1 VTDSTARIRIGV
13 VGLGAVAQSVHLPLI
28 QRRWDLFE
36 LVALADLS
44 PSNRAAVGAQ
54 FGVATEH
61 LYGSLDEM
69 LEGESLDGVV
79 VLTSGSHGAP
89 ALTAIEAGVA
99 VFCEKPLAFSLAEID
114 ALATAERSAGRPMLL
129 LAYMKEYDPAVDA
142 LRALLPELDSIR
154 SVDVEV
160 LHPSPGSQLAFANL
174 HPAARD
180 VDPAVLTALR
190 ARDSAAVDAALGTDA
205 PPALRALYT
214 DQVAGSLIHD
224 ISLLRSLLGSVT
236 TIDSATQWA
245 ADGHPG
251 SLDFTGTIGGAARVH
266 FGWHYLPDY
275 PSYHETVRIHHATGS
290 LELEFTVPYLLNAPT
305 ELRIVSRSEG
315 GESRSTVRD
324 VTEAFE
330 VELARFHGLVT
341 AQTAPLSGIA
351 EGRED
356 LITAL
361 RMTDALAAAQGITLG
376 GEAAT
381 IARYEST

>member
-1 VTDSTARIRIGV
+1 VTDGARIRIGV

-28 QRRWDLFE
+28 RRRWDLFD
-36 LVALADLS
+36 LVSIADLS
-44 PSNRAAVGAQ
+44 PSNRSAVGAQ
-54 FGVATEH
+54 FGVAPEH
-61 LYGSLDEM
+61 LYGSLEEM
-69 LEGESLDGVV
+69 LAGETLDGVV

-114 ALATAERSAGRPMLL
+114 ALAAAEAAAGRPMLL
-129 LAYMKEYDPAVDA
+129 LAYMKEYDPAVAA
-142 LRALLPELDSIR
+142 LRALLPERDSIR

-174 HPAARD
+174 QPPARD
-180 VDPAVLTALR
+180 IDPVVLDALR
-190 ARDSAAVDAALGTDA
+190 ARDAAAIDAALGTDA
-205 PPALRALYT
+205 PAALRALYT

-236 TIDSATQWA
+236 AIEFATQWGD
-245 ADGHPG
+245 DGHPG
-251 SLDFTGTIGGAARVH
+251 SLEFTGTIAGSARVR

-275 PSYHETVRIHHATGS
+275 PSYHETVRIHHETGS

-305 ELRIVSRSEG
+305 ELRIVSRSAG

-330 VELARFHGLVT
+330 VELARFHALVT
-341 AQTAPLSGIA
+341 SGTPPLSGIA

-356 LITAL
+356 LVTAL
-361 RMTDALAAAQGITLG
+361 RMTDALATAEGVTLG
-376 GEAAT
+376 GEAA
-381 IARYEST
+381 AL